1 MTVGLKKD
9 VRKTER
15 KKMEDKIKAGIQKK
29 GRKARAKR
37 EKHYLF
43 LPTSKSPPPEK
54 KNAENVKKE
63 ENGRK
68 ERQRIKK

>member
-29 GRKARAKR
+29 GRKAGAKR

-54 KNAENVKKE
+54 KKCRKCE
-63 ENGRK
+63 EGRK
-68 ERQRIKK
+68 RKKREIEN

>member
-1 MTVGLKKD
+1 MKLGLKKD

-15 KKMEDKIKAGIQKK
+15 KKMEEKIKAGIQKK
-29 GRKARAKR
+29 GRKAGAKR

-54 KNAENVKKE
+54 KMQKM
-63 ENGRK
+63 
-68 ERQRIKK
+68 